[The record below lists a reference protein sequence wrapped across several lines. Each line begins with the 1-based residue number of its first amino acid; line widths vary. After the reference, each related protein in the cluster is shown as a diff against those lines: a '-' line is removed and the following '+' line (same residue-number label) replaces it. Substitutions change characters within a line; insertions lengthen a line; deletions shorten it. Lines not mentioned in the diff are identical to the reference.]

1 MCASWLLLLHYIIHI
16 CVLMIF
22 CFLGIIIVAIF
33 SFESIMKT
41 CMSKERKPNR
51 FKETQFLQDLVKMGK
66 PKACKI

>member
-1 MCASWLLLLHYIIHI
+1 
-16 CVLMIF
+16 MIF